1 MNSQINTL
9 RYMVCPVGCRCCTRL
24 VMPTAL
30 KRVML
35 NVPEALA
42 VELEKLAKAERRPM
56 ANLCLVLV
64 EEALEAR
71 KKSKK

>member
-1 MNSQINTL
+1 
-9 RYMVCPVGCRCCTRL
+9 
-24 VMPTAL
+24 MPTAL

-42 VELEKLAKAERRPM
+42 ADLEKLAKAERRPM

>member
-1 MNSQINTL
+1 MDPRIDTL
-9 RYMVCPVGCRCCTRL
+9 LYTVHLVVCRCCTRL

-42 VELEKLAKAERRPM
+42 ADLEKLAKAERRPM

-64 EEALEAR
+64 EEALAAR
-71 KKSKK
+71 KEAKK